1 MFSRLHNRLGT
12 AGLVIAVIALVAA
25 LAGTAFAAA
34 GLNSKQKKEV
44 KKIAKQ
50 FAGKQ
55 GPAGPTGA
63 AGAAGAPGA
72 GGSAGPTGAAGKDG
86 ATGATGNNGSTGAT
100 GVKGPTGATGV
111 VGVTGV
117 TGVTGA
123 TGFSGFTATL
133 PSGETETGAWALR
146 YSGENQTSVSFN
158 IPLAA
163 DITNGFTVYPG
174 DTVPAGCD
182 DGTAPAP
189 SVDNPEADPG
199 NICLFVSLFESGEG
213 EVQALNPET
222 FAGGTGKTGAILSFV
237 SPAADFGAGTF
248 AVTAP

>member
-63 AGAAGAPGA
+63 VGAAGANGA
-72 GGSAGPTGAAGKDG
+72 GGPAGATGPTGAAGTNGATGPTGAKGAVGAAGADG
-86 ATGATGNNGSTGAT
+86 ATGATGAT
-100 GVKGPTGATGV
+100 GV
-111 VGVTGV
+111 
-117 TGVTGA
+117 
-123 TGFSGFTATL
+123 SGFTATL

-146 YSGENQTSVSFN
+146 YSGEGASAISFN

-163 DITNGFTVYPG
+163 DISSGSIVYPG
-174 DTVPAGCD
+174 DTAPANCD
-182 DGTAPAP
+182 DGTAPLP

-199 NICLFVSLFESGEG
+199 NICLFVALFESGVG
-213 EVQALNPET
+213 DVQPVKPET
-222 FAGGTGKTGAILSFV
+222 FTGGAGKTGAILIFV
-237 SPAADFGAGTF
+237 SPGADMGLGTF